1 MHTSA
6 EQDPNMLWKIADQF
20 RAWVVRDLVALGEEE
35 RAQFRGDFLFYI
47 DSQPSFLVVVTPQTV
62 SSGRLKVSGEHA
74 EVTFDLGA
82 PLQMDSA
89 TLSDLLQEGAVRVK
103 VSTDANT
110 LRRLLGGTL
119 KAKIAYL
126 NGLVKIAGDLPC
138 FMRLVAVL
146 KGRGVG
152 PLKVTEP
159 GASTLLS
166 PRPSH

>member
-1 MHTSA
+1 
-6 EQDPNMLWKIADQF
+6 MLWKIADQF

-35 RAQFRGDFLFYI
+35 RSQFRGDFLFYI

-62 SSGRLKVSGEHA
+62 SSGRLTVSGGHA
-74 EVTFDLGA
+74 EVTFDLGS
-82 PLQMDSA
+82 PLRMDEA
-89 TLSDLLQEGAVRVK
+89 TLLGLLNEGAVRVK

-152 PLKVTEP
+152 PLQATEP
-159 GASTLLS
+159 AASTLLA